1 MGREYI
7 AMGRKRGG
15 RGFDQGPGPGTGNAG
30 QAGPDLELLAFG
42 AADFRRLAADPV
54 GVARRG
60 GYALGPHAALI
71 QAVATNSAAFQERG
85 GIEPPWGGYLAMEKP
100 SRSVVGTCGFKGP
113 PDTDGAV
120 EIAYFTFPG
129 GEGRG
134 IASAMAWTLCAIASR
149 QSGVRLLRAHT
160 LPELNASARL
170 LGRLGFVH
178 TADVV
183 DPEDGPVWRWERKP
197 FSM

>member
-1 MGREYI
+1 VT
-7 AMGRKRGG
+7 A
-15 RGFDQGPGPGTGNAG
+15 DPGHAH
-30 QAGPDLELLAFG
+30 PDLELLAFG

-54 GVARRG
+54 GSARRA
-60 GYALGPHAALI
+60 GYDLGPHAALV

-85 GIEPPWGGYLAMEKP
+85 GIEPPWGGYLAVDET
-100 SRSVVGTCGFKGP
+100 SRAVVGTCGFKGP
-113 PDTDGAV
+113 PDAGGAV

-134 IASAMAWTLCAIASR
+134 IGSAMARALCAIASG

-170 LGRLGFVH
+170 LARLGFVH
-178 TADVV
+178 AADVV
-183 DPEDGPVWRWERKP
+183 DPEDGPVWRWEREP
-197 FSM
+197 FPS